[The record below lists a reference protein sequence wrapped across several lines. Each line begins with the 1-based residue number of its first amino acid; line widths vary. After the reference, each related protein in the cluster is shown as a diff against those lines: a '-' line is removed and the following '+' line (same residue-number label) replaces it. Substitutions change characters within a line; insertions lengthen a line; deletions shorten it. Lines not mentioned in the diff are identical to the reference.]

1 MSVFLLNRGD
11 AKAPRILNLLAS
23 SRLCGLNFT
32 AVFLILFFFSQPGF
46 VFSQDD
52 QARWGQW
59 ETEADTLMSHQDFAG
74 ATKLY
79 TKIIDESK
87 LKNKSNFKPLYK
99 RAVSYYSAGDLDH
112 ALVDVDKFIV
122 EFPESPQPRLL
133 RALINR
139 QKENEDAQLI
149 DLQKAIELGNTNPQ
163 LIYWRGT
170 LLAAKGENEKAKNDF
185 LSVRNIGDDAELETA
200 LGAVY
205 RALGKTDS
213 AFICLNN
220 AIVLDVNYSPSYVYA
235 GSFCVED
242 GKYELAL
249 KYLNL
254 ALRVDVENTSA
265 LFYKGVALVQQE
277 KLDEGCSCLRKA
289 LDKGEDD
296 AAEYLKEFCFDV
308 FK

>member
-1 MSVFLLNRGD
+1 MSAVSFNRED
-11 AKAPRILNLLAS
+11 VKALRTLHPFAP
-23 SRLCGLNFT
+23 SRLCGNELFLSCL
-32 AVFLILFFFSQPGF
+32 LILVYVGF
-46 VFSQDD
+46 ARAQEK
-52 QARWGQW
+52 QARWSEW
-59 ETEADTLMSHQDFAG
+59 ETEADTLMSHQDYAS
-74 ATKLY
+74 AAKLY

-87 LKNKSNFKPLYK
+87 LKDKSDFKPLYK

-112 ALVDVDKFIV
+112 ALTDVDKFIT
-122 EFPESPQPRLL
+122 EFPESAQPRLL

-139 QKENEDAQLI
+139 QKEDEEAQLT
-149 DLQKAIELGNTNPQ
+149 DLQKAIDLGNSNPQ

-170 LLAAKGENEKAKNDF
+170 LLAGKGENEKAKKDF
-185 LSVRNIGDDAELETA
+185 LYVRSIGDDAELETA
-200 LGAVY
+200 LGSVY

-242 GKYELAL
+242 ENYDLAL

-254 ALRVDVENTSA
+254 ALRVDAENISA
-265 LFYKGVALVQQE
+265 IFYKGVALVQQE
-277 KLDEGCSCLRKA
+277 KLEEGCSCLRKA
-289 LDKGEDD
+289 LDAGEDD
-296 AAEYLKEFCFDV
+296 AADYLKEFCFDV